1 MEKEKHAP
9 SGYLALIVLL
19 ILIVLAFL
27 SIVWLGM
34 SRHPNGFLIFLLVV
48 FEVICFFCLSGLVSL
63 TPNESRV
70 LTLFGTYKGTV
81 KQSGFFWLNP
91 FYFKRR
97 ITLRARNLDTQPL
110 KVNDKVGN
118 PILIGAVCVWKVEDT
133 FKAAFDV
140 DNYEHFVGI
149 QCESAIRKLANHY
162 PYDHFGDNTDEIT
175 LRSGGED
182 VNNELE
188 RELTERLTLAGIKV
202 IEARLSHLAY
212 ASEIASAMLQR
223 QQASAIV
230 AARFKIVEGAVGMV
244 EVALEMLAK
253 KGIIEFGTEQK
264 SILVSNLLV
273 VLCSEKSAQPIVNTG
288 N

>member
-1 MEKEKHAP
+1 MEKEKTAP
-9 SGYLALIVLL
+9 SGYLTLI
-19 ILIVLAFL
+19 ILFIVIIL
-27 SIVWLGM
+27 SIIGIVALAGQ
-34 SRHPNGFLIFLLVV
+34 RHPQGFLIFLLVLLQFV
-48 FEVICFFCLSGLVSL
+48 CWFLMSGLM
-63 TPNESRV
+63 TINPNESRV

-81 KQSGFFWLNP
+81 KKNGFFCVNP
-91 FYFKRR
+91 FYSKRK
-97 ITLRARNLDTQPL
+97 ISLRARNLDTQPL

-162 PYDHFGDNTDEIT
+162 PYDHFGDDSTEIT
-175 LRSGGED
+175 LRSGGEE
-182 VNNELE
+182 VNHELE
-188 RELTERLTLAGIKV
+188 KELSERLTLAGIKV
-202 IEARLSHLAY
+202 IEARISHLAY

-223 QQASAIV
+223 QQAAAIV
-230 AARFKIVEGAVGMV
+230 AARSKIVEGAVGMV
-244 EVALEMLAK
+244 EMALEKLAQ
-253 KGIIEFGTEQK
+253 KGIIEFDKTQK
-264 SILVSNLLV
+264 STLISNLLV